1 MLLDILNSAF
11 SLIVLWAAVCAV
23 NQMTAKTRFFIR
35 AAYVLLGMG
44 AFATLILPWLATP
57 SIKNPMIPNLFMTM
71 AVAIMV
77 VWDRRR
83 SMFRK
88 NHDSHRSTNH

>member
-1 MLLDILNSAF
+1 MVLDIVNSIF
-11 SLIVLWAAVCAV
+11 SSVVLWASICAV

-35 AAYVLLGMG
+35 IAYVLLGMG

-57 SIKNPMIPNLFMTM
+57 TIKNPMIPNVLMTM

-77 VWDRRR
+77 LWDRRR
-83 SMFRK
+83 SMFR
-88 NHDSHRSTNH
+88 HP